1 MATGDFRYGMILT
14 ASSIAGQIEAARRAE
29 ARGFHSVW
37 TTEFFHQHGF
47 VRLGAVGA
55 ATSRVQVG
63 TAIAYAF
70 MRTPMLAASAAMD
83 VDEITGGRV
92 ILGLGSG
99 TRSMNEKW
107 YSMPF
112 DTPPAPRM
120 RDAVGVIRAAFAAK
134 DGGGLEYDGPHYTIK
149 IPQFARPGAPREQ
162 IPIYVAGV
170 NDGMI
175 RCAAA
180 VADGL
185 IGHPIYTRKYIS
197 DVVNPALE
205 GSQCELAPYVI
216 CSVADDREQAR
227 REARSQIA
235 FYYTTRLYHRVLD
248 VHGWRGIGEQIS
260 QAFRKMDFRAMEAA
274 VTDELV
280 DAIAVAGTP
289 DEVRDQIQQWKG
301 LADHLLLYSPSI
313 GVKAERVQENLT
325 AIAETF
331 GPGPAHSK

>member
-1 MATGDFRYGMILT
+1 MATGDFHDFRLGMILT
-14 ASSIAGQIEAARRAE
+14 ASSIAGQIEAARTAE

-83 VDEITGGRV
+83 IDEISGGRV

-112 DTPPAPRM
+112 DAPPAPRM

-134 DGGGLEYDGPHYTIK
+134 DGGGLKYDGPHYSIT
-149 IPQFARPGAPREQ
+149 IPQFVRPGAPREQ

-185 IGHPIYTRKYIS
+185 IGHPIYTRKYIRE
-197 DVVNPALE
+197 VVNPALE

-216 CSVADDREQAR
+216 CSVSDDREQAR
-227 REARSQIA
+227 REARAQIA

-248 VHGWRGIGEQIS
+248 VHGWRDIGEQIS
-260 QAFRKMDFRAMEAA
+260 QAFRKMDFGAMARA
-274 VTDELV
+274 VPDEMV
-280 DAIAVAGTP
+280 DAIAIACRP
-289 DEVRDQIQQWKG
+289 DEARERLEQWRG
-301 LADHLLLYSPSI
+301 LSDHPLLYPATV
-313 GVKAERVQENLT
+313 GTDPGRVRENLA
-325 AIAETF
+325 AIVDAF
-331 GPGPAHSK
+331 GAGD